1 MSDSSIQGVRD
12 RIGSDSMKAEIDL
25 KENAIYITKNGKI
38 TKIPALNFGEHRI
51 IWKNGEVLDIIKSE
65 RVRV

>member
-1 MSDSSIQGVRD
+1 MTKR
-12 RIGSDSMKAEIDL
+12 AEIDL
-25 KENAIYITKNGKI
+25 KENAVYITKNGKI
-38 TKIPALNFGEHRI
+38 KKIPALEYGEHKI

>member
-1 MSDSSIQGVRD
+1 MTKR
-12 RIGSDSMKAEIDL
+12 AEIDL
-25 KENAIYITKNGKI
+25 TENAVYVVKNGKI
-38 TKIPALNFGEHRI
+38 TKISAMDFGEHRI

>member
-1 MSDSSIQGVRD
+1 MTKR
-12 RIGSDSMKAEIDL
+12 AEIDL
-25 KENAIYITKNGKI
+25 TENAIYITKNGKI

>member
-1 MSDSSIQGVRD
+1 MTVFDSER
-12 RIGSDSMKAEIDL
+12 AEIDL
-25 KENAIYITKNGKI
+25 KENAVYVVKNGKI
-38 TKIPALNFGEHRI
+38 TKISAMDFGEHRI